1 MSKFKTCKSE
11 QEDPLAIGPSPK
23 NVHKGT
29 GKQSFPLNPVINFNR
44 SAVSL
49 KLYMENL
56 SKHYDDKINM
66 QGLTSNFLYTSRK
79 TYYLQCGATFG
90 PHGHNLNKYLEEITK

>member
-11 QEDPLAIGPSPK
+11 QEGPPTIDPLPE
-23 NVHKGT
+23 NVYKGI
-29 GKQSFPLNPVINFNR
+29 GKQSFPLSPVINFNR

-56 SKHYDDKINM
+56 PKHYDNKINM
-66 QGLTSNFLYTSRK
+66 QGLTSNFLYRSLK
-79 TYYLQCGATFG
+79 T
-90 PHGHNLNKYLEEITK
+90 